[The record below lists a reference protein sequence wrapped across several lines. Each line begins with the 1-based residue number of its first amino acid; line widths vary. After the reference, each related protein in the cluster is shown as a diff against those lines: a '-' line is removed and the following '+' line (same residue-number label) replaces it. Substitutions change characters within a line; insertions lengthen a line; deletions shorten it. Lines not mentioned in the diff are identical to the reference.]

1 MTGTSPC
8 DSTHFQQQASL
19 GIRILQNCRNEL
31 YTIFPHLDGAFACLT
46 CGPRR
51 DGTVGTDGARLLFNP
66 PFLLGLYHKSP
77 TAVRRGYL
85 HILLHC
91 LFLHLFQKPAEP
103 RLWDLA
109 CDMAAEH
116 LIERQNLPRLALEP
130 SPVRA
135 KCFAI
140 MGENPRS
147 VQQISDLL
155 YKGAFPFA
163 FDQLENAFCFDDH
176 ALWREADGGLRK
188 TWERA
193 LTHAGEGRSGQ
204 GRAGTLAGGD
214 AETLNIPRRGAYN
227 YRRYLQRFTVQREE
241 AELDLNSFDYIF
253 YHLGME
259 RYGNMPLL
267 EPLEY
272 KEGNKLEE
280 LVIAIDTSGSCSR
293 ETVSRFLSETYAILG
308 SSENFFRRMTVYLIQ
323 CDCMVQSVSVIRSP
337 EDWTRQSRQIVIQ
350 GRGGTDFTP
359 VFRYVEKL
367 RAGKKLKN
375 LRALLYFTDGD
386 GFYPTQRVPYETA
399 FVFLEKNEHLD
410 KVPPWAVRLVVG
422 EGVIRA

>member
-1 MTGTSPC
+1 M
-8 DSTHFQQQASL
+8 AS
-19 GIRILQNCRNEL
+19 
-31 YTIFPHLDGAFACLT
+31 D
-46 CGPRR
+46 
-51 DGTVGTDGARLLFNP
+51 
-66 PFLLGLYHKSP
+66 
-77 TAVRRGYL
+77 
-85 HILLHC
+85 
-91 LFLHLFQKPAEP
+91 
-103 RLWDLA
+103 
-109 CDMAAEH
+109 
-116 LIERQNLPRLALEP
+116 LIECQNLPRLALTP
-130 SPVRA
+130 SPARA
-135 KCFAI
+135 ECFAI
-140 MGENPRS
+140 LGEKPRS
-147 VQQISDLL
+147 VQEISELL
-155 YKGAFPFA
+155 QNNAFPFPFDHLETA
-163 FDQLENAFCFDDH
+163 FRFDSH
-176 ALWREADGGLRK
+176 APWREAGGGLRK

-193 LTHAGEGRSGQ
+193 LTRAGEGRTGRN
-204 GRAGTLAGGD
+204 RAGTLAGED
-214 AETLNIPRRGAYN
+214 AETLTIPPRGAYN
-227 YRRYLQRFTVQREE
+227 YSRYLRRFTVQREE

-280 LVIAIDTSGSCSR
+280 LVIAIDTSGSCSK

-308 SSENFFRRMTVYLIQ
+308 ASENFFRRMTVYLIQ

-367 RAGKKLKN
+367 RAEKKLKN

-386 GFYPTQRVPYETA
+386 GFYPSERAPYETA
-399 FVFLEKNEHLD
+399 FVFLEKNEHLE
-410 KVPPWAVRLVVG
+410 KVPPWAIRLVVG